1 MRVSGRQKGSKQI
14 PYTHALVQPSAPK
27 SRYTF
32 AYYSSEKKAKA
43 AQKKYEPLVGNPLR
57 VIKQSGKSANTDIH
71 ESLWDNIRKRR
82 ASGKAKLKPGQKGY
96 PKTLKIEDDKRIPR
110 KKGQPAGSDKHS
122 DLYTDENPKGTIHG
136 LKFATVDDAEASVN
150 KIKNSS
156 KKHAHKI
163 QAAIAMEQRARVMG
177 KKGPAAVYRKYIND
191 MKKKTKEMQKEDAG
205 VLSTR
210 QQKERIKRLDK
221 IKDKK
226 ADDAAERQKANDKEK
241 QMTQKTR
248 AKRSLGMN
256 KEDTTTASIPN
267 PATTAMGP
275 SPFLDKRRKKD
286 KSVMLTRFKKYIEDK
301 GIVQKEAIVDPNDL
315 RGRPK
320 KADPNPESPYGIK
333 HPLHPANLKMSK
345 NTFSKMHPANLKKK
359 KVKNA

>member
-57 VIKQSGKSANTDIH
+57 VVKQSGKSANTDMMENTNT
-71 ESLWDNIRKRR
+71 ESLWANIRKRR
-82 ASGKAKLKPGQKGY
+82 AAGKPKLKPGQKGY
-96 PKTLKIEDDKRIPR
+96 PKTLKIGEEDNPRIPR

-122 DLYTDENPKGTIHG
+122 DLYTDENPKGTIKG
-136 LKFATVDDAEASVN
+136 LGFKDVETAKASVA
-150 KIKNSS
+150 KIKNSG
-156 KKHAHKI
+156 KTHAHKI

-177 KKGPAAVYRKYIND
+177 KTAEAAVYRKYINA
-191 MKKKTKEMQKEDAG
+191 MKKRTKKMQKEDAG
-205 VLSTR
+205 VLSVR
-210 QQKERIKRLDK
+210 QQKQRVKRLDM
-221 IKDKK
+221 IRKK
-226 ADDAAERQKANDKEK
+226 RDDAAKERQKSADK
-241 QMTQKTR
+241 
-248 AKRSLGMN
+248 MN
-256 KEDTTTASIPN
+256 ELTGVGSIPN

-333 HPLHPANLKMSK
+333 HPLHPANLK
-345 NTFSKMHPANLKKK
+345 KKK
-359 KVKNA
+359 IKNA